1 MALYLRKQKCASRF
15 WRTSLSS
22 IRHKWFGLIRVE
34 IVEKEGGREPLL
46 FVILSFRHFVISS
59 FFIERSAKLSNLIP
73 KELSHYVA
81 ALQRRGGHRKDSELS
96 SFRFQVPTVN

>member
-46 FVILSFRHFVISS
+46 FVILSFRHFVI
-59 FFIERSAKLSNLIP
+59 ERSAKLSNLIP

-96 SFRFQVPTVN
+96 SFSFQVPTVN

>member
-46 FVILSFRHFVISS
+46 FVILSF
-59 FFIERSAKLSNLIP
+59 FIERSAKLSNLIP
-73 KELSHYVA
+73 KEPSHYVA